1 MSLKLRND
9 TYINWKVYS
18 VTKIKEKYGFRIKLE
33 YNNETIVQQKAG
45 FNTKKEA
52 EKERNIVI
60 SQLVNHSYVVYPNIK
75 VSEFYEY
82 WLNEVMK
89 PKIEYN
95 SYMSY
100 RNAIYNYIIKEY
112 GNQKMTTL
120 NQSHIQKLY
129 NSITKKHVSIAKL
142 VKTIMNNSLDYAK
155 TMNIISI
162 NVATDIN
169 LPKCVE
175 KKEYRKLNI
184 NSSNTYNIEQVKK
197 LLQVSKNTPIYLEIM
212 FAVLMGM
219 RISEINAL
227 KYSDIDYV
235 NKKIY
240 ATRQLGKNL
249 NIDSTTLKKKTITKQ
264 EKKMKTKNSK
274 RWLDIPDILFNSII
288 EQRAIYEKNKRRRIN
303 DKHNPFVDEN
313 YICCSTYGHSRSRGF
328 HYNYYKQII
337 KKANLPYIRFH
348 DLRHTYTTILVK
360 ANFSIKA
367 ISQLLGHANEII
379 TVDVY
384 TNKLE
389 IIQDCLESLNP
400 YIERILPICRNTQFV
415 NCTKIILNDYF
426 GKYIKQGKA

>member
-1 MSLKLRND
+1 MSLILRND
-9 TYINWKVYS
+9 TYINWKIYS
-18 VTKIKEKYGFRIKLE
+18 VTRIKGKYGFRIKLD
-33 YNNETIVQQKAG
+33 YNNETIVQQKSG
-45 FNTKKEA
+45 FSTKKMA
-52 EKERNIVI
+52 EERRNTVI
-60 SQLVNHSYVVYPNIK
+60 AELTNHSYVMYSNIK
-75 VSEFYEY
+75 ISEFYDY

-100 RNAIYNYIIKEY
+100 RNAIHNYIIKEY
-112 GNQKMTTL
+112 GNLKMTTL

-129 NSITKKHVSIAKL
+129 NSVTKKHVSIARL

-155 TMNIISI
+155 SMNIVSV
-162 NVATDIN
+162 NVATDVG
-169 LPKCVE
+169 LPKCVK

-184 NSSNTYNIEQVKK
+184 DSSKTYNIEQVKQ

-219 RISEINAL
+219 RISEINAI

-235 NKKIY
+235 NKRLHASI
-240 ATRQLGKNL
+240 QLGKDL
-249 NIDSTTLKKKTITKQ
+249 RIDPTNLKKKTITKQ

-274 RWLDIPDILFNSII
+274 RWLDIPDILFNAII
-288 EQRAIYEKNKRRRIN
+288 EQRVIYDKNKRRRIN

-328 HYNYYKQII
+328 HYNYYKEII
-337 KKANLPYIRFH
+337 KRANLPYIRFH

-360 ANFSIKA
+360 ANFSVKA
-367 ISQLLGHANEII
+367 ISQILGHSNEII

-384 TNKLE
+384 TDKLQ
-389 IIQDCLESLNP
+389 IIQDCLELLNP
-400 YIERILPICRNTQFV
+400 YIEKIMPSRKNTKFID
-415 NCTKIILNDYF
+415 CTKVQLNDYF
-426 GKYIKQGKA
+426 SKFV